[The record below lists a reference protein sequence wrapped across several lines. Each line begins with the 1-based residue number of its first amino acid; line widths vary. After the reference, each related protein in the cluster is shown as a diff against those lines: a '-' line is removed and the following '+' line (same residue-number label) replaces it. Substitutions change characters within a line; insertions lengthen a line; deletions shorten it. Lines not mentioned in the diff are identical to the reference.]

1 MSQESDINFE
11 AEHMSSVGLS
21 TVIDSIH
28 EDEEEVTLIWFDPD
42 MNVTDDIEKMEK
54 NLWTVNVF
62 LFPTDMDSCIA
73 DIKSREKEKI
83 FLITSSNVASKL
95 LPEIINFSQLDS
107 IFLFPAN
114 RNEFN
119 YLRDDF
125 RKVVEIFENSNDLL
139 ISVKE
144 NIKQTNRQMEQV
156 SFYDQHQQGAFD
168 LSEQSSQFLW

>member
-1 MSQESDINFE
+1 
-11 AEHMSSVGLS
+11 
-21 TVIDSIH
+21 
-28 EDEEEVTLIWFDPD
+28 
-42 MNVTDDIEKMEK
+42 
-54 NLWTVNVF
+54 
-62 LFPTDMDSCIA
+62 
-73 DIKSREKEKI
+73 
-83 FLITSSNVASKL
+83 
-95 LPEIINFSQLDS
+95 LDS